1 MDLEQRIKMAAESI
15 LENESLGE
23 GLNDEARSALLD
35 WGVAC
40 AKQITSETGNIED
53 DEEAQEA
60 VYPRMR
66 GLRTLLSAVADLC
79 AENLDEATQ
88 TDLFQQIADQVP
100 LVYGPEKTVPD
111 VSTWGNLLAEQAG
124 DASKI
129 INSFRLLFEEN
140 TSKEEGEKDAHK
152 KIKRK
157 KK

>member
-23 GLNDEARSALLD
+23 GLNDEARSALVA
-35 WGVAC
+35 WGIAC
-40 AKQITSETGNIED
+40 AEQITSETGDIED
-53 DEEAQEA
+53 DDEAQEA

-66 GLRTLLSAVADLC
+66 GLRTLLRAVTDLC

-111 VSTWGNLLAEQAG
+111 MSTWGNMLAKHAG
-124 DASKI
+124 DATQI
-129 INSFRLLFEEN
+129 VNAFRLLFEN
-140 TSKEEGEKDAHK
+140 TSKE
-152 KIKRK
+152 
-157 KK
+157 